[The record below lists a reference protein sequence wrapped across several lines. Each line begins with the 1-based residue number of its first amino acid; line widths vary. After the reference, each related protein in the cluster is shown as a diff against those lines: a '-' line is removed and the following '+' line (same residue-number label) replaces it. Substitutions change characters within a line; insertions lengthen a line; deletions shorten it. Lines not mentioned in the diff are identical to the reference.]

1 MTLTKT
7 LAATAAALAAL
18 PAAALGAP
26 VLSGVTADV
35 FDVGDVP
42 IGSVDQALDLV
53 AGRSPDAAFAVTAL
67 DYPAGDDD
75 TADSGTTSL
84 SAFLG
89 PDAASLTGT
98 DLTLQDSVFVF
109 TGQILLSEGEQT
121 FAIGSDDGFRLTI
134 GGSVIAEFNDSRGF
148 GQTSVTVDAG
158 VGLASFMLVFY
169 DDNGDGGIE
178 FLVDGSIAEAVGA
191 DVIPLPGA
199 AVLLASGLVGAAA
212 VRRRRT

>member
-1 MTLTKT
+1 M
-7 LAATAAALAAL
+7 
-18 PAAALGAP
+18 
-26 VLSGVTADV
+26 
-35 FDVGDVP
+35 
-42 IGSVDQALDLV
+42 
-53 AGRSPDAAFAVTAL
+53 
-67 DYPAGDDD
+67 
-75 TADSGTTSL
+75 
-84 SAFLG
+84 
-89 PDAASLTGT
+89 
-98 DLTLQDSVFVF
+98 
-109 TGQILLSEGEQT
+109 
-121 FAIGSDDGFRLTI
+121 
-134 GGSVIAEFNDSRGF
+134 IAEFNDSRGF